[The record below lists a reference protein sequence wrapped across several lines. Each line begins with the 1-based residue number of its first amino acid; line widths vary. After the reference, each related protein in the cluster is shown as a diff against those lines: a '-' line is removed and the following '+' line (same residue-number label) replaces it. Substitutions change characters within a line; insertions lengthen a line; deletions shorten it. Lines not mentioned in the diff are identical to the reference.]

1 MHRSRIGVVLLDF
14 PGDTHDDAQRFWSG
28 AVGHDAE
35 PEDNDPDY
43 ALLGPLGTLKLFTQR
58 IGQGTPA
65 RVHLDIETDNVAAEV
80 ARLTALG
87 ATIGTEMKHYTVMR
101 DPSGMVFCVVPVQT
115 GDAFAPNATE
125 WP

>member
-14 PGDTHDDAQRFWSG
+14 PRDTHDAAQQFWSG
-28 AVGHDAE
+28 AVGREPVTQSHD
-35 PEDNDPDY
+35 DDY
-43 ALLGPLGTLKLFTQR
+43 ASLGYLSTLKLETQR
-58 IGQGTPA
+58 IGMGTPS
-65 RVHLDIETDNVAAEV
+65 RVHLDIETDNIAAEV

-87 ATIGTEMKHYTVMR
+87 ATIDTELEHYTVMR

-115 GDAFAPNATE
+115 GDNFAPNATE

>member
-14 PGDTHDDAQRFWSG
+14 PGDTHDAAQQFWAG
-28 AVGHDAE
+28 AVGHKAE

-43 ALLGPLGTLKLFTQR
+43 ALLGSLGTLKLFTQR
-58 IGQGTPA
+58 TGSGTPS

-80 ARLTALG
+80 ARMTALG
-87 ATIGTEMKHYTVMR
+87 ATIDTELEHYTVMR

-115 GDAFAPNATE
+115 GDNFAPNATE